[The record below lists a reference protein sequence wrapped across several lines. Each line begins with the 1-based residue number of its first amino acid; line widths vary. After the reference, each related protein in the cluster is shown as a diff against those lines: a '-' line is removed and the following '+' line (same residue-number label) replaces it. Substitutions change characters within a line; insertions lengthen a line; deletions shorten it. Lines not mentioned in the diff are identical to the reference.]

1 MKSFI
6 LVCLFLSLAHC
17 YDDVYDMKNGNAIMT
32 MNYLLTG
39 IVVPWVIAF
48 VLCCISC
55 IFCCIP
61 KKYNPSPVAFVQVP
75 TTTVVQQPMMMVQD
89 PNYGQQP
96 YGQQPYGM
104 TQQPV
109 YGQQVM
115 SPGTNLGQPMY
126 GGQEVKQ

>member
-1 MKSFI
+1 MKSLI

-17 YDDVYDMKNGNAIMT
+17 YDDVYDMKDGNAVMT

-96 YGQQPYGM
+96 YGQQPYGQQPYGM

-115 SPGTNLGQPMY
+115 SPGTMGY
-126 GGQEVKQ
+126 GQEVKQ